1 MCDRFCQGD
10 AGGKVDCIIGNHT
23 VNNQD
28 KKFCSHPTLWR
39 NISCEVGG
47 DVLEDKAA
55 PLRCRGRIQH
65 CIRPW
70 YSKRDGE
77 PVDGYKQNCLDKS
90 DQVFHMNTQCNV
102 TNYIDIHTKLFCD
115 TDDMRNETA
124 VCKDPEAWLN
134 SKNNHYQD
142 PHFCQA
148 SCSRP
153 GPNCTAC
160 TNPSYFICQ
169 KSGMCLHPDL
179 VCDGHPQCPGAE
191 DEDLD
196 WCLKKYVCHMIC
208 PTMFIN

>member
-1 MCDRFCQGD
+1 MHSEAQLGISEFLTPEIAGFRGLLKERFSD
-10 AGGKVDCIIGNHT
+10 FNV
-23 VNNQD
+23 
-28 KKFCSHPTLWR
+28 F
-39 NISCEVGG
+39 E
-47 DVLEDKAA
+47 
-55 PLRCRGRIQH
+55 
-65 CIRPW
+65 
-70 YSKRDGE
+70 
-77 PVDGYKQNCLDKS
+77 LDKS

-148 SCSRP
+148 SCDRP

-179 VCDGHPQCPGAE
+179 VCDGHPQCIEG
-191 DEDLD
+191 
-196 WCLKKYVCHMIC
+196 
-208 PTMFIN
+208 